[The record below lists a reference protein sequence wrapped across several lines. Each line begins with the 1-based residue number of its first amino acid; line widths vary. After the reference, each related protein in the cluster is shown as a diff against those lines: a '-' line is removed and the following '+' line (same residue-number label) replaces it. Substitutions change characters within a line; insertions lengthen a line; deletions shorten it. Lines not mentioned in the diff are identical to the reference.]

1 MITVSAID
9 ELARRLLELVP
20 SAGQEGLANASYE
33 AHEARTD
40 LAANFRDTLRSSLR
54 RLDLVTRDEFD
65 IQRCVLLRTREMVES
80 LEGRVAE
87 LESLLGNRPP
97 TH

>member
-20 SAGQEGLANASYE
+20 SASQEGLANASQ
-33 AHEARTD
+33 EAREVRAD
-40 LAANFRDTLRSSLR
+40 LAANFRDTLRTSLR

-65 IQRCVLLRTREMVES
+65 VQRCVLLRTREMVES

-87 LESLLGNRPP
+87 LEAMLGNRPP
-97 TH
+97 SH